1 MSVLTFK
8 TKLKIFL
15 ISFVFFTF
23 LIISA
28 LVVEFN
34 IIDLIIGIPRIFDFI
49 SALLKPNFSYFLIIL
64 EKLLET
70 IQISIVGTSIA
81 TIIAFP
87 FSFLASHITSPNKL
101 IYYISKIFMNFVR
114 TIPDIVLASIF
125 VAIFGIGALPG
136 VLAISLFSFGII
148 TKLLSE
154 DIDAI
159 DKNQLE
165 GVSSTGANRIQI
177 IYFGV
182 IPQILPNFISY
193 ALYTFEVN
201 VRVSVVLGLVGAG
214 GIGQIL
220 IENIRLMNYENVSM
234 IVFITFLSVLIIDY
248 VSEKIRERL
257 V

>member
-8 TKLKIFL
+8 TKLKIFI
-15 ISFVFFTF
+15 ISLLFFSF
-23 LIISA
+23 LIVSA
-28 LVVEFN
+28 IVVEFN
-34 IIDLIIGIPRIFDFI
+34 LFNLIFGVGRIFDFLY
-49 SALLKPNFSYFLIIL
+49 ALMKPNFSYFPIIFQ
-64 EKLLET
+64 KLMET
-70 IQISIVGTSIA
+70 IKISIIGTTIA
-81 TIIAFP
+81 VILSFP
-87 FSFLASHITSPNKL
+87 FSFLATNIVMKNKI
-101 IYYISKIFMNFVR
+101 IYYFSRIFMNFIR

-136 VLAISLFSFGII
+136 ILAISLFSFGII

-165 GVSSTGANRIQI
+165 GVISTGSNTIQM
-177 IYFGV
+177 IYFGI

-193 ALYTFEVN
+193 SLYTFEVN

-234 IVFITFLSVLIIDY
+234 IVFITFLAVLIIDTT
-248 VSEKIRERL
+248 SEKIREKIL
-257 V
+257 